1 MSFPSCPMLLS
12 SFLMSSVIY
21 WNAYFIVA
29 YILRQRVPDIYR
41 RLNEDE
47 LRKLCPLILFT
58 LRVGFGLAISF
69 PSCGIAAATTPWGVN
84 QPLNPFG
91 QVCVV
96 SQVAIWANELSLIRF
111 YSLELFVHHIL
122 CLVAASNIIL
132 SPSVHQIKPLYI
144 YFASLVGDVGP
155 VSVSVLRLLGYR
167 LSTHKPMYWTS
178 LASTLLLIF
187 VRIGCALY
195 TLTQVMTD
203 PYNLTDW
210 VWVIAVLVFGSYSIY
225 TAIVNLKRLGIIKVD
240 PTRYKV
246 TYFNLFEVPIAN
258 MYMALACSISLLSTL
273 FLYGIYLDRPLRTGE
288 THLISLHALVAVVIG
303 LTIAM
308 GARWGLPYTACPA
321 NPWGDLYVPF
331 GVLAAVHYAKYISRQ
346 TYVDHNTVL
355 GSMGISVPLFFV
367 FSGMAQYYT
376 AKDAAATR
384 EEKKLAD
391 VNYAKIHLQSATKH
405 AAIFVI
411 TLGVSS
417 LRGMDVLDTARLASC
432 ASVMG
437 QLRTPWPFD
446 ESPLTLDIWRPLDSL
461 VSFIKSDFSLANVTA
476 WYIGFK
482 SRSFAEAIQA
492 RLILAMTFTA
502 ATLISRKAVSS
513 KSDKAAST
521 PSKSRGSNLITLL
534 YVIFGTLQAM
544 LVWKYIT
551 YEDSTSE
558 VSVGFKNFRCIL
570 SDPRT
575 WVGLVHMA
583 ALPIA
588 ILQGA
593 T

>member
-1 MSFPSCPMLLS
+1 MLLS

-29 YILRQRVPDIYR
+29 YVLRQRVPNVYH
-41 RLNEDE
+41 RLGEDE
-47 LRKLCPLILFT
+47 LRKLCPLILFI
-58 LRVGFGLAISF
+58 LRVSFGFAVSF
-69 PSCGIAAATTPWGVN
+69 PACGIAAATTPWGVN
-84 QPLNPFG
+84 QPLNSFG

-122 CLVAASNIIL
+122 CLVATSNIIL
-132 SPSVHQIKPLYI
+132 SPSIHQIKPLYI

-155 VSVSVLRLLGYR
+155 VSVSILRLLGYR

-210 VWVIAVLVFGSYSIY
+210 VWVMAVLVFGSYSIH
-225 TAIVNLKRLGIIKVD
+225 TAIGNLKRLGIIKID
-240 PTRYKV
+240 PIRYKV

-258 MYMALACSISLLSTL
+258 MYMALACGVSLLSIL
-273 FLYGIYLDRPLRTGE
+273 FLYGIYLDRPLITGE
-288 THLISLHALVAVVIG
+288 THLISLHSLVAVVIG
-303 LTIAM
+303 LTVAV
-308 GARWGLPYTACPA
+308 GFRWAFPHSACLA
-321 NPWGDLYVPF
+321 NSWGDLYVPF
-331 GVLAAVHYAKYISRQ
+331 GVLAAGHYTKYISRQ
-346 TYVDHNTVL
+346 TYVDHDTIL
-355 GSMGISVPLFFV
+355 GSIGISVPLFFV
-367 FSGMAQYYT
+367 FSGVAQHYT
-376 AKDAAATR
+376 AKDAAAIR
-384 EEKKLAD
+384 EEKKPAD
-391 VNYAKIHLQSATKH
+391 VNYVKIHLESAVKH
-405 AAIFVI
+405 AVI
-411 TLGVSS
+411 LVIALGVSA
-417 LRGMDVLDTARLASC
+417 LRGMNVLDTARLASC
-432 ASVMG
+432 ASVLG
-437 QLRTPWPFD
+437 QLRTPWPFE
-446 ESPLTLDIWRPLDSL
+446 ESPLTLDIRRPLDSL
-461 VSFIKSDFSLANVTA
+461 VAFVKSDLTLANVTA
-476 WYIGFK
+476 WYIGFE
-482 SRSFAEAIQA
+482 SSSFAEAIQA

-502 ATLISRKAVSS
+502 ATLISRRTVST
-513 KSDKAAST
+513 KSCKAAST

-551 YEDSTSE
+551 YEDGTPE
-558 VSVGFKNFRCIL
+558 VSVGFKNFRSIL

-575 WVGLVHMA
+575 WVGLLHMA
-583 ALPIA
+583 ALPIVV
-588 ILQGA
+588 LQGA